1 MDASSPAG
9 RVGAGRPSVLH
20 RWPTAVGLAA
30 AAASLLTGA
39 SRETAA
45 ITVCVAALCYLGAA
59 ALQRPWI
66 AWAGVLGFSLVVV
79 AAELAGL
86 AWWAGL
92 GVAAVVLVAFG
103 LLAGA
108 PRPALTA
115 QTAALAGFGGLA
127 VVAVFLAPRAGMI
140 LAGLALAS
148 HAVWDVIH
156 LRRRRVVPRSL
167 AEACIALDVP
177 LGLGVVV
184 LAFAA

>member
-1 MDASSPAG
+1 VSSDA
-9 RVGAGRPSVLH
+9 
-20 RWPTAVGLAA
+20 
-30 AAASLLTGA
+30 
-39 SRETAA
+39 
-45 ITVCVAALCYLGAA
+45 AA

-184 LAFAA
+184 LAFTA